1 MYDVPQK
8 SPKGILTWVPME
20 TPIGTLLY
28 LDLTHCYMD
37 SLRAMSY
44 ISQSESFAFKPG
56 RGAVGRCF
64 RLKADLKVEIKKN
77 TRFDEFHRAGV
88 AIENGISTVSLCY
101 YEGVVKEY
109 LNDTPHDDLLRIYAP
124 LGSLTLEGSAFC

>member
-1 MYDVPQK
+1 MYAPK
-8 SPKGILTWVPME
+8 TPKGILTWVPME
-20 TPIGTLLY
+20 TPIGMLLY
-28 LDLTHCYMD
+28 LDLTQCYMD

-64 RLKADLKVEIKKN
+64 ITKTNSTLEIKKN

-88 AIENGISTVSLCY
+88 AVENGISGVSLCY
-101 YEGVVKEY
+101 HEGVVKEY
-109 LNDTPHDDLLRIYAP
+109 INDTPTDKSLLKIYEP
-124 LGSLTLEGSAFC
+124 LQQIT